1 MRNSRLGTGFP
12 PETRSSLLYRDNV
25 SMKIHGLSI
34 YRADVIKI
42 GKHWLVYLKPESF
55 TNFGRNKR

>member
-12 PETRSSLLYRDNV
+12 PETRLSLLYRDNV
-25 SMKIHGLSI
+25 SMKIHGLNV

-42 GKHWLVYLKPESF
+42 GKHWLVYLKLKSF